1 MNPEALSLVDP
12 QVFTHSRTKGVAMR
26 DRNRLQLAVAGIM
39 TMAVLMSACSS
50 SSGSDSSSGSEGDE
64 GSSGTITL
72 NGQTANDH
80 GTKDVSGG
88 GAEEVEVDSFYFNP
102 TVFTAHAGD
111 KLTLTLSNESSAL
124 HNFSLP
130 DQNIDMDVP
139 ADESITV
146 TVVFPD
152 SGTQVFFCK
161 YHQSKGMLGGLE
173 VETN

>member
-1 MNPEALSLVDP
+1 
-12 QVFTHSRTKGVAMR
+12 MR
-26 DRNRLQLAVAGIM
+26 DRNRLRLAVAGIM

-50 SSGSDSSSGSEGDE
+50 SSGSDSSSGGGSSGSDSSSGSGGGD

-72 NGQTANDH
+72 DGQTANDH

-88 GAEEVEVDSFYFNP
+88 GQEEVEVDSFYFNP

-111 KLTLTLSNESSAL
+111 TLKLTLSNESSTL

-139 ADESITV
+139 ADGSITV

-161 YHQSKGMLGGLE
+161 YHQSQGMLGGLE

>member
-1 MNPEALSLVDP
+1 
-12 QVFTHSRTKGVAMR
+12 MR

-80 GTKDVSGG
+80 GAKDVSGG
-88 GAEEVEVDSFYFNP
+88 GEEEVEVDSFYFNP

-111 KLTLTLSNESSAL
+111 KLTLTLSNESSTL

-130 DQNIDMDVP
+130 DQNIDMDIP
-139 ADESITV
+139 ADDSITV

-161 YHQSKGMLGGLE
+161 YHQSNGMAGGLK
-173 VETN
+173 VETD

>member
-1 MNPEALSLVDP
+1 MNPEALSPVDP
-12 QVFTHSRTKGVAMR
+12 SGVDAQSNEGVAMR

-39 TMAVLMSACSS
+39 TMAVLASACSS
-50 SSGSDSSSGSEGDE
+50 SSGSGSSSGSEGDE
-64 GSSGTITL
+64 GSPGTITL

-80 GTKDVSGG
+80 GAKDVSGG
-88 GAEEVEVDSFYFNP
+88 GEEEVEVDSFYFNP

-111 KLTLTLSNESSAL
+111 KLTLTLSNESSTL

-130 DQNIDMDVP
+130 DQNIDMDIP
-139 ADESITV
+139 ADDSITV

-161 YHQSKGMLGGLE
+161 YHESSGMAGGLK
-173 VETN
+173 VES

>member
-1 MNPEALSLVDP
+1 
-12 QVFTHSRTKGVAMR
+12 MR
-26 DRNRLQLAVAGIM
+26 DRNRMQLAVAGIM
-39 TMAVLMSACSS
+39 TMTLLMSACSS

-64 GSSGTITL
+64 GSSGTIAL

-111 KLTLTLSNESSAL
+111 TLKLMLSNESSAL

-130 DQNIDMDVP
+130 EQNIDMDIP